1 MDVNGMRELG
11 GCGGGEGH
19 GCVYGGVSGEQ
30 RRDNGGRGRKSLGC
44 ARDLGWGEAPEGLSG

>member
-19 GCVYGGVSGEQ
+19 GCVYGGVIRR
-30 RRDNGGRGRKSLGC
+30 RRDQGRMVESFSEEKIK
-44 ARDLGWGEAPEGLSG
+44 